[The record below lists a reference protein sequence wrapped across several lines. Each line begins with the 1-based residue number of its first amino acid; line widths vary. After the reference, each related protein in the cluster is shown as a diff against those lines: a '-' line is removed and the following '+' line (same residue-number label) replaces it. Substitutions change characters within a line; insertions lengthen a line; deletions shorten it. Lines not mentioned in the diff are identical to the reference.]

1 MMGQGIIENLI
12 RYLIESLSFIAER
25 LNWLSVLDLA
35 IVTLVFFGTLILLRD
50 TKAVVLLRGILLL
63 VVLGS
68 LLNSTEALPA
78 FSWLIKTTLPALVLA
93 IPVIF
98 APEIRRAL
106 ERLGRAGFIFG
117 AGKTS
122 PGTQK
127 AIAAVVNSATRLSDR
142 RHGALMVMQRI
153 DNLEEY
159 VRTGVIIDAQ
169 VTPEL
174 ILQIFYPN
182 TPLHDGAIILEGS
195 RLLAAACV
203 MPLSASGVL
212 AHTPD
217 RQLGLRHRA
226 ALGISEVS
234 DAVVV
239 VVSEESGT
247 ISVVSNGRMIRRL
260 DAERLDNILSA
271 FFNPTTQRQGLAD
284 IFKAIYPGG
293 KKPGGET

>member
-1 MMGQGIIENLI
+1 MVENLI
-12 RYLIESLSFIAER
+12 RNLIESLGFIFER

-35 IVTLVFFGTLILLRD
+35 IVSLIFFGLLILVRD
-50 TKAVVLLRGILLL
+50 TQAVVLLRGVLVL

-68 LLNSTEALPA
+68 LLSSMSVLPA
-78 FSWLIKTTLPALVLA
+78 FSWLVRTTLPALVFS

-117 AGKTS
+117 NGKAS

-127 AIAAVVNSATRLSDR
+127 SISAVVNAAVRLSDR
-142 RHGALMVMQRI
+142 RHGALIILQRL

-159 VRTGVIIDAQ
+159 IHTGVTVDAQ

-182 TPLHDGAIILEGS
+182 TPLHDGAAILEGS
-195 RLLAAACV
+195 RLVAAACV

-226 ALGISEVS
+226 ALGISEVC

-247 ISVVSNGRMIRRL
+247 ISVVHNGRMIRRL
-260 DAERLDNILSA
+260 DAERLENILKA
-271 FFNPTTQRQGLAD
+271 FFSPDAQRRGLAD
-284 IFKAIYPGG
+284 WFKSIYPGG
-293 KKPGGET
+293 KKPGGEVH

>member
-1 MMGQGIIENLI
+1 MENII
-12 RYLIESLSFIAER
+12 RYLIESLSFVFER
-25 LNWLSVLDLA
+25 LNWLSIIDLA
-35 IVTLVFFGTLILLRD
+35 IVTLIFFGVLILLRD
-50 TKAVVLLRGILLL
+50 TQATVLLRGVLLL

-68 LLNSTEALPA
+68 LLNSTEVLPA
-78 FSWLIKTTLPALVLA
+78 FSWLVRTTLPALVLA

-98 APEIRRAL
+98 APEIRRGL
-106 ERLGRAGFIFG
+106 ERLGRAGFIFSN
-117 AGKTS
+117 GKTS
-122 PGTQK
+122 PGTLK
-127 AIAAVVNSATRLSDR
+127 SISAVVNASLRLSDR
-142 RHGALMVMQRI
+142 RHGALIILQRL

-159 VRTGVIIDAQ
+159 VRTGVIVDAQ

-174 ILQIFYPN
+174 ILQVFYPN
-182 TPLHDGAIILEGS
+182 TPLHDGAAILEGS
-195 RLLAAACV
+195 RMLAAACV

-247 ISVVSNGRMIRRL
+247 ISVVHDGRMIRRL
-260 DAERLDNILSA
+260 DADRLENILKA
-271 FFNPTTQRQGLAD
+271 FFSPSIQRQGLTD
-284 IFKAIYPGG
+284 IFRGIYPNW
-293 KKPGGET
+293 KKPGGEIR

>member
-1 MMGQGIIENLI
+1 VENLI
-12 RYLIESLSFIAER
+12 NYLIESLDFFIAR
-25 LNWLSVLDLA
+25 LTWLSVIDLL
-35 IVTLVFFGTLILLRD
+35 IVAGIFFGLLILLRD
-50 TKAVVLLRGILLL
+50 TQAVVLVRGILVL
-63 VVLGS
+63 VVLGA
-68 LLNSTEALPA
+68 LLNSTAVLPA
-78 FSWLIKTTLPALVLA
+78 FSWLVRTTLPAMVLA

-117 AGKTS
+117 DGKAS
-122 PGTQK
+122 PGMQK
-127 AIAAVVNSATRLSDR
+127 SISAVVNAAVRLSDR
-142 RHGALMVMQRI
+142 RHGALIVLQRL
-153 DNLEEY
+153 DNLEDY
-159 VRTGVIIDAQ
+159 IQTGVLVDAT

-174 ILQIFYPN
+174 LLQVFYPN
-182 TPLHDGAIILEGS
+182 TPLHDGAAIIEGS
-195 RLLAAACV
+195 RLVAASCV

-247 ISVVSNGRMIRRL
+247 VSVVHNGRMIRRL
-260 DAERLDNILSA
+260 DADRLENILRA
-271 FFNPTTQRQGLAD
+271 FFNPNTERPGMATLLKG
-284 IFKAIYPGG
+284 IYPGG
-293 KKPGGET
+293 KKPGGEVQ

>member
-1 MMGQGIIENLI
+1 VESFI
-12 RYLIESLSFIAER
+12 RYLIDSLSFVFER
-25 LNWLSVLDLA
+25 LNWLSVIDLA
-35 IVTLVFFGTLILLRD
+35 IVTLIFFGLLILLRD
-50 TKAVVLLRGILLL
+50 TQAVVLLRGVL
-63 VVLGS
+63 VLIVLGS
-68 LLNSTEALPA
+68 VLSSFEVLPA
-78 FSWLIKTTLPALVLA
+78 FSWLVKTTLPALVLA

-106 ERLGRAGFIFG
+106 ERLGRAGFIFSSSR
-117 AGKTS
+117 TS

-127 AIAAVVNSATRLSDR
+127 SITAVVNASIRLSDR
-142 RHGALMVMQRI
+142 RHGALIILQRL

-159 VRTGVIIDAQ
+159 VRTGVMVDSQ

-182 TPLHDGAIILEGS
+182 TPLHDGAVILEGS
-195 RLLAAACV
+195 RLVAAACV
-203 MPLSASGVL
+203 LPLSASGIL
-212 AHTPD
+212 ARTPD

-247 ISVVSNGRMIRRL
+247 ISVVHNGRMIRRL
-260 DAERLDNILSA
+260 DAERLENILRA
-271 FFNPTTQRQGLAD
+271 FYSPEAKPKGLAD
-284 IFKAIYPGG
+284 WFKSIYPNGR
-293 KKPGGET
+293 KPGSEANK

>member
-1 MMGQGIIENLI
+1 MENLI
-12 RYLIESLSFIAER
+12 TYLVESLGFIFER
-25 LNWLSVLDLA
+25 VNWLSVLDLA
-35 IVTLVFFGTLILLRD
+35 IVTLIFFGLLILLRD
-50 TKAVVLLRGILLL
+50 TQATVLLRGVLLL

-68 LLNSTEALPA
+68 LLNSTQVLPA
-78 FSWLIKTTLPALVLA
+78 FSWLIRTTLPALVLA

-98 APEIRRAL
+98 APEIRRGL
-106 ERLGRAGFIFG
+106 ERLGKAGYIFG
-117 AGKTS
+117 KGKAS

-127 AIAAVVNSATRLSDR
+127 SITAVVNAAVRLSDR
-142 RHGALMVMQRI
+142 RHGALIVFLRL

-159 VRTGVIIDAQ
+159 IRTGVIVDAQ

-174 ILQIFYPN
+174 ILQVFYPN
-182 TPLHDGAIILEGS
+182 TPLHDGAVIIEGS
-195 RLLAAACV
+195 RMLAAACV

-212 AHTPD
+212 AHVPD

-247 ISVVSNGRMIRRL
+247 ISVVHDGRMIRRL
-260 DAERLDNILSA
+260 DAERLENILRA
-271 FFNPTTQRQGLAD
+271 FFSPSAQRQGLSD
-284 IFKAIYPGG
+284 IFKGIYPGA
-293 KKPGGET
+293 KKPGGEDQ